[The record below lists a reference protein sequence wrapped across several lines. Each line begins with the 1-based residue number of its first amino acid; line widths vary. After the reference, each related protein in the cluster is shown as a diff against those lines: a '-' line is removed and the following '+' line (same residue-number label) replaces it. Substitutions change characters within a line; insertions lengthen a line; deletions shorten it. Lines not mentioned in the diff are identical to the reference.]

1 MPHSTTGESPAF
13 LMMGRSVRTRM
24 DLFRPNLQKTVKD
37 KQDAEVIR
45 CGGDQHKFKVGQP
58 VLVRDYRISN
68 SNKWAAGVILKENGP
83 VSFIVDVNGEHW
95 RRHVDQ
101 IRSSVTME
109 NESVINENVD
119 IHVPNISDISVS
131 QHVGSNSD
139 TRQSQDILVDG
150 TVPTVELPRNPPRT
164 NETVIETPSLRR
176 STRERRAPEKLNLYI
191 DLK

>member
-1 MPHSTTGESPAF
+1 
-13 LMMGRSVRTRM
+13 M

-45 CGGDQHKFKVGQP
+45 RGGDQHKFKVGQP
-58 VLVRDYRISN
+58 VLFRDYRISN

-119 IHVPNISDISVS
+119 IHVPNISDSVS

-139 TRQSQDILVDG
+139 IRQSQDILVDG
-150 TVPTVELPRNPPRT
+150 TVPTVELPRDPPRT

-176 STRERRAPEKLNLYI
+176 STREQRAPEKLNLYI